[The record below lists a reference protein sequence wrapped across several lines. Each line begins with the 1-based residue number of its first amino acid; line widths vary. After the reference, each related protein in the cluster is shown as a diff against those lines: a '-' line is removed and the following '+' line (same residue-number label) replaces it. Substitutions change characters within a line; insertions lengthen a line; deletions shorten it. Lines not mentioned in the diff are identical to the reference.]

1 MSMVVA
7 LHHLLESPET
17 LKLSATLP
25 PNLVLMLLTCGSG
38 KQDKQGCDWNY
49 SFFKWLTA
57 SFHE

>member
-25 PNLVLMLLTCGSG
+25 PTPYLLTCGSG
-38 KQDKQGCDWNY
+38 KQDKQGCDWSY

-57 SFHE
+57 SFHEQR